1 MKGSV
6 VQLVRMPPCHG
17 GGRGFESRPVRIA
30 KSLLEG
36 LFFCKKIM
44 KIIMSWYIY
53 ILKSE
58 LDGDYYKGI
67 TENVTKRLEEH
78 NTGQSKY
85 TSTKMP
91 WQLVYSKEMESKK
104 QAIIE
109 EKRIKKLNRKSL
121 EKIIES

>member
-1 MKGSV
+1 MK
-6 VQLVRMPPCHG
+6 
-17 GGRGFESRPVRIA
+17 
-30 KSLLEG
+30 K
-36 LFFCKKIM
+36 
-44 KIIMSWYIY
+44 IMSWYIY